1 MNTQQKQ
8 DKNSTYKIFNKK
20 VAYELI
26 SRGHNLVAMEKNY
39 KNKWLNVYIFQTTDK
54 LLEDLTSITK
64 ERKNSRK
71 N

>member
-8 DKNSTYKIFNKK
+8 NNNTYKIFNKK

-39 KNKWLNVYIFQTTDK
+39 KNKWLNVYIFQTTNK
-54 LLEDLTSITK
+54 LLDDLTSINK
-64 ERKNSRK
+64 EIKKSRK

>member
-1 MNTQQKQ
+1 MNIQQKQ
-8 DKNSTYKIFNKK
+8 NNSTYKIFNKK

-39 KNKWLNVYIFQTTDK
+39 KNKWLNVYIFQTTNK
-54 LLEDLTSITK
+54 LLDDLTSITK
-64 ERKNSRK
+64 EIKDSRK

>member
-1 MNTQQKQ
+1 MNQS
-8 DKNSTYKIFNKK
+8 NTYKIFNKK

>member
-1 MNTQQKQ
+1 MNQS
-8 DKNSTYKIFNKK
+8 NTYKIFNKK

-26 SRGHNLVAMEKNY
+26 SRGHNLIAMEKNY

>member
-1 MNTQQKQ
+1 MNQS
-8 DKNSTYKIFNKK
+8 NTYKIFNKK

-39 KNKWLNVYIFQTTDK
+39 KKKWLNVYVFQTTDK
-54 LLEDLTSITK
+54 LLEDLTAITK

>member
-1 MNTQQKQ
+1 MNQR
-8 DKNSTYKIFNKK
+8 NTYKIFNKK

-26 SRGHNLVAMEKNY
+26 SRGHNLIAMEKNY

-54 LLEDLTSITK
+54 LLEDLTAITK

>member
-1 MNTQQKQ
+1 MNIQQKQ
-8 DKNSTYKIFNKK
+8 NNSTYKIFNKK

>member
-1 MNTQQKQ
+1 MNQS
-8 DKNSTYKIFNKK
+8 NTYKIFNKK

-39 KNKWLNVYIFQTTDK
+39 KNKWLNVYIFQTTNK
-54 LLEDLTSITK
+54 LLDDLTSITK
-64 ERKNSRK
+64 EIKDSRK